1 MTSRY
6 IWRFGAVKSEYY
18 RCGGRARAP
27 GVWVRIRFTDGWIC
41 RITIPQKF
49 SDVAS
54 DEYFLLEILARI
66 SSHQENQSID
76 MIHLLTHTILA
87 LMWSTMPKV
96 NLMPSVVLLVRTV
109 SSTPCEDVPC
119 VRGTRVLADVNS
131 GTRPLI
137 YTASHSNPIASYQF
151 SRTQQKISMD
161 FRLWAGLGWGVFF
174 FRF

>member
-1 MTSRY
+1 M
-6 IWRFGAVKSEYY
+6 
-18 RCGGRARAP
+18 P

-96 NLMPSVVLLVRTV
+96 NLMPSVVLVLVVRTV
-109 SSTPCEDVPC
+109 SSPPYEDVTC
-119 VRGTRVLADVNS
+119 VGDVYS
-131 GTRPLI
+131 E
-137 YTASHSNPIASYQF
+137 
-151 SRTQQKISMD
+151 M
-161 FRLWAGLGWGVFF
+161 
-174 FRF
+174 

>member
-1 MTSRY
+1 MELLIGFLLSAWCWILWRGCETFRTRRSEHWALGIGGLGWMTSRY
-6 IWRFGAVKSEYY
+6 IWRFGALKSEYY

-96 NLMPSVVLLVRTV
+96 NLMPSVVLVLVVRTV
-109 SSTPCEDVPC
+109 SSPPYEDVTC
-119 VRGTRVLADVNS
+119 VGDVYS
-131 GTRPLI
+131 E
-137 YTASHSNPIASYQF
+137 
-151 SRTQQKISMD
+151 M
-161 FRLWAGLGWGVFF
+161 
-174 FRF
+174 